1 MQEKEFDQKLL
12 AEILVNAIDTGF
24 YDYSK
29 YLETYKQNTNEIAR
43 LTRQDIIQLANQLLS
58 KETLS
63 KYPEFELTKND
74 LFSKLND
81 ATNEAKASLE
91 SKREILQ
98 QICLNVMEEFPT
110 LQAVKIESV
119 EYGIIKVTTSKNE
132 KVENSTYIAINDE
145 EQLKQNIQ
153 EFLDKIE
160 NKKSERNPTC

>member
-12 AEILVNAIDTGF
+12 AEISINAIYTGF
-24 YDYSK
+24 CDYSK
-29 YLETYKQNTNEIAR
+29 YIETYKQNTNEIAR

-63 KYPEFELTKND
+63 KYPEFEITKPD
-74 LFSKLND
+74 LFSKLDN

-119 EYGIIKVTTSKNE
+119 EYGIIKITTSNKT
-132 KVENSTYIAINDE
+132 VQNSTLIAINDK

-160 NKKSERNPTC
+160 TKKGQSK